1 MKKLL
6 FILLLFVSFGA
17 IAQTYDTLP
26 TGSKPYGN
34 QLYIT
39 PAGLIIGG
47 TGSAKFRVLGTK
59 RYVDSLV
66 ALKQDVSAMSAYVT
80 KTGTETLTNK
90 TLTAPDINAPN
101 ITNGT
106 ANSMALVNG
115 TINSTPIGASLPSTG
130 NFTTANATASSTLQ
144 LISQK
149 GAANGYASLG
159 ADGKVPN
166 SQIPA
171 LAISETFPVASQAAM
186 LALSGAEQ
194 GDVAVRSDI
203 SKSFILQ
210 QSPASTLSNWV
221 ELLTPTDAVQSVNG
235 MTGNVTVDDV
245 PKWNGVNV
253 NWTYNSVP
261 SIHTFITM
269 DNTGLVGRTDV
280 ANTKSALGLT
290 NATSN
295 PAAFTA
301 GRIPFTT
308 GDHTL
313 ADNVALQWN
322 NTTASFGIGTAPTAK
337 LHVVGTPVASGTSGL
352 NATNVLTVIGANGG
366 NNTAVS
372 GFALGGTGAKV
383 RIVGGNGG
391 TSVTSSGTRIGGTG
405 GDVDV
410 IAGNG
415 GDTNT
420 TGTSG
425 NAGNAN
431 FQAGSISTG
440 VPGAQ
445 AGKVFIKGGQN
456 NIVGGLGGGV
466 YLIPGFGDNNS
477 SGTGKNLAYDGNIYL
492 GATESG
498 NLRGATVVGSSV
510 SDGVNDFQVYGNSK
524 FNGAAQVTATPS
536 NSIDVL
542 RLADVATGQ
551 TIGANTTGSASLW
564 NGEAYQG
571 ATNTNPT
578 GEVISFNATTL
589 KWNPTPISNLKSL
602 IATSLQDVTSVGN
615 TTNQGIIVTDGTI
628 SGTLTYGGGQA
639 LIGTTSNHPLAL
651 FANNS
656 VAATISANGN
666 VGIGATPAS
675 GIKFQTRVGSD
686 QNFGVFSSSGS
697 VGISAFNDAVN
708 ANTPLDFNA
717 SKYNFKQGNIGIDN
731 ASPSEKLDVVG
742 NAKVSGFV
750 RGSSITST
758 SGGASEVTLNNSGQ
772 GVFKASATKTITIDP
787 DAQKIQAF
795 NGQIMNLVFATP
807 STTRTITIPDNTGTV
822 ALTSDITNAVASKAN
837 TNGGNTYGGV
847 QTFTNGSIQALAG
860 FSDSGYLNTLQSDQ
874 LTTNVTSFLPRYGG
888 VLAAVPAIG
897 GTAPTP
903 TGTGIKGQVIITGGY
918 RYECTATN
926 TWVRSA
932 IETTW

>member
-1 MKKLL
+1 M
-6 FILLLFVSFGA
+6 
-17 IAQTYDTLP
+17 
-26 TGSKPYGN
+26 
-34 QLYIT
+34 
-39 PAGLIIGG
+39 
-47 TGSAKFRVLGTK
+47 
-59 RYVDSLV
+59 
-66 ALKQDVSAMSAYVT
+66 
-80 KTGTETLTNK
+80 
-90 TLTAPDINAPN
+90 
-101 ITNGT
+101 
-106 ANSMALVNG
+106 
-115 TINSTPIGASLPSTG
+115 
-130 NFTTANATASSTLQ
+130 
-144 LISQK
+144 
-149 GAANGYASLG
+149 
-159 ADGKVPN
+159 
-166 SQIPA
+166 
-171 LAISETFPVASQAAM
+171 
-186 LALSGAEQ
+186 
-194 GDVAVRSDI
+194 
-203 SKSFILQ
+203 
-210 QSPASTLSNWV
+210 
-221 ELLTPTDAVQSVNG
+221 
-235 MTGNVTVDDV
+235 
-245 PKWNGVNV
+245 
-253 NWTYNSVP
+253 
-261 SIHTFITM
+261 
-269 DNTGLVGRTDV
+269 
-280 ANTKSALGLT
+280 
-290 NATSN
+290 
-295 PAAFTA
+295 
-301 GRIPFTT
+301 
-308 GDHTL
+308 
-313 ADNVALQWN
+313 
-322 NTTASFGIGTAPTAK
+322 
-337 LHVVGTPVASGTSGL
+337 
-352 NATNVLTVIGANGG
+352 
-366 NNTAVS
+366 
-372 GFALGGTGAKV
+372 
-383 RIVGGNGG
+383 
-391 TSVTSSGTRIGGTG
+391 
-405 GDVDV
+405 
-410 IAGNG
+410 
-415 GDTNT
+415 
-420 TGTSG
+420 
-425 NAGNAN
+425 
-431 FQAGSISTG
+431 
-440 VPGAQ
+440 
-445 AGKVFIKGGQN
+445 
-456 NIVGGLGGGV
+456 
-466 YLIPGFGDNNS
+466 
-477 SGTGKNLAYDGNIYL
+477 
-492 GATESG
+492 
-498 NLRGATVVGSSV
+498 
-510 SDGVNDFQVYGNSK
+510 
-524 FNGAAQVTATPS
+524 
-536 NSIDVL
+536 
-542 RLADVATGQ
+542 
-551 TIGANTTGSASLW
+551 
-564 NGEAYQG
+564 
-571 ATNTNPT
+571 
-578 GEVISFNATTL
+578 
-589 KWNPTPISNLKSL
+589 
-602 IATSLQDVTSVGN
+602 TSVGN